1 MQYVQIHTQQDEI
14 MQQATIVLA
23 LKLSNILIN

>member
-1 MQYVQIHTQQDEI
+1 MQDVQIHTQDKI

-23 LKLSNILIN
+23 LKLSNIHIN